1 MKEVAIAEETI
12 GKALRKKLRNS
23 KKSIGNMGLRQQFKI
38 RKYDWDVV
46 IYYTVDE
53 KQKTEIV
60 TELKELQPDKET
72 FEKLERNLMNSEL
85 DTGFIYSSFYK
96 KFSLIVIHKASSIG
110 EFVNTFEHEKNHL
123 EMHICEALDINP
135 YSEEAAILSGET
147 AMQILNEALYN
158 IAEL

>member
-1 MKEVAIAEETI
+1 
-12 GKALRKKLRNS
+12 
-23 KKSIGNMGLRQQFKI
+23 MGLRQQFKI

-53 KQKTEIV
+53 KQKAEII
-60 TELKELQPDKET
+60 TELKELQPNKET
-72 FEKLERNLMNSEL
+72 FERLERNLINQEL
-85 DTGFIYSSFYK
+85 DTGFIYSSFQK

-110 EFVNTFEHEKNHL
+110 EFVNTFVHEKNHL

-135 YSEEAAILSGET
+135 YSEEATILSGET

>member
-1 MKEVAIAEETI
+1 MGFRQRFNI
-12 GKALRKKLRNS
+12 GKYN
-23 KKSIGNMGLRQQFKI
+23 
-38 RKYDWDVV
+38 WDVE

-53 KQKTEIV
+53 KQKTEII
-60 TELKELQPDKET
+60 TELKELHPNKET
-72 FEKLERNLMNSEL
+72 FEKLERNLLNAEL

-96 KFSLIVIHKASSIG
+96 RSSIIVIHKASSIG
-110 EFVNTFEHEKNHL
+110 EFINTFVHEKNHL

>member
-1 MKEVAIAEETI
+1 
-12 GKALRKKLRNS
+12 
-23 KKSIGNMGLRQQFKI
+23 MGLRQQFKI
-38 RKYDWDVV
+38 RKYDWNVV

-53 KQKTEIV
+53 QQKTDII
-60 TELKELQPDKET
+60 TELKELQPNKQT
-72 FEKLERNLMNSEL
+72 FEKLERNLINAEL

-96 KFSLIVIHKASSIG
+96 KSSLIVIHKASSIG
-110 EFVNTFEHEKNHL
+110 EFINTFVHEKNHL